1 MEVILRG
8 SSQPTAS
15 MSAFAPA
22 AQAPQ
27 AASSPSPAPAASQS
41 SSISRVIIEENG
53 LKPPES
59 STGPE
64 AWQAAVDLT
73 SRGDGKQRQNDFSGA
88 LNYYTCA
95 VTYYNRAINST
106 EDILLTPERKVVIKE
121 QLKSTL
127 TKIDTIQRVGSP
139 PNMRRPQTSYSAISA
154 RQFQQQQP
162 LSSSYS
168 QIGSQQQ
175 QQQPQSLSS
184 SYSQLGSDDCVCW
197 ACKRPMES
205 TMSALGH
212 MWHPQCFINNVHCGF
227 CGKPF
232 SLLNLR
238 FVIGKEDGK
247 PYHVACRDYTLG
259 LSQKIEKTFVGGTGT
274 MFIQVSLKE
283 RRIFHAGE
291 SVSVEFVVDN
301 NSSVKLMSVK
311 VLLIREEARAERKSN
326 GERCESKAVSTPV
339 LCVESNLG
347 KKLPLGMGVLSETV
361 LLPISPDIQGS
372 VLGDVSFRRE
382 YKLKTRCIISGIHNS
397 VDMEF
402 PVIIE
407 TPNSK
412 LNL

>member
-1 MEVILRG
+1 
-8 SSQPTAS
+8 
-15 MSAFAPA
+15 MSAITPA
-22 AQAPQ
+22 TTTTQSQ
-27 AASSPSPAPAASQS
+27 SPAPSTLV
-41 SSISRVIIEENG
+41 SRVIIEENG

-73 SRGDGKQRQNDFSGA
+73 TRGDGKQRQRDLSGA
-88 LNYYTCA
+88 LNYYSCA
-95 VTYYNRAINST
+95 VAYYNRALNST
-106 EDILLTPERKVVIKE
+106 EDILLTAERKAVVKE

-127 TKIDTIQRVGSP
+127 VKIDAIQHIGSP
-139 PNMRRPQTSYSAISA
+139 PTHK
-154 RQFQQQQP
+154 
-162 LSSSYS
+162 
-168 QIGSQQQ
+168 
-175 QQQPQSLSS
+175 QSLSS
-184 SYSQLGSDDCVCW
+184 SYSQIIPQQKQQQQQSLSSSYSQITPQQQQQTMSLSSSYPQVGDECMCW
-197 ACKRPMES
+197 ACKRPMET

-232 SLLNLR
+232 TLLNLR
-238 FVIGKEDGK
+238 FVVGKEDGK

-259 LSQKIEKTFVGGTGT
+259 LSQKIEKAFVGATGT

-283 RRIFHAGE
+283 RRIYHSGE

-301 NSSVKLMSVK
+301 NSTVKLMSVK
-311 VLLIREEARAERKSN
+311 VLLVREEARAERKSN
-326 GERCESKAVSTPV
+326 GERCEGKPVSTAV
-339 LCVESNLG
+339 MCVESNLG
-347 KKLPLGMGVLSETV
+347 KKLPLGVGVLSEV
-361 LLPISPDIQGS
+361 VMLPISPDIQGS
-372 VLGDVSFRRE
+372 ILGDISFRRE

-407 TPNSK
+407 TPNAK